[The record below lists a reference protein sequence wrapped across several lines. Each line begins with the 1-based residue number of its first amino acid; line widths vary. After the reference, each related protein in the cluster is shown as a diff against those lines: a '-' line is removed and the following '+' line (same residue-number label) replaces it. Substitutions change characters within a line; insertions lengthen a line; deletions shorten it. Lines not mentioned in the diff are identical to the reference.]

1 MQLKFSSN
9 TITGN
14 LGGKSIHCVVRMS
27 QGTGSPMPGEYTVRP
42 PTSDPLFGRTALV
55 IPSKFANDIGPR
67 VLSAKLM
74 GPASSP
80 VNTPGARVSWDWIK
94 MPSGAPQAGVQMLVL
109 SDKPIAGRNCLIV
122 SQGFADLLQGLDA
135 SGGATLTVP

>member
-14 LGGKSIHCVVRMS
+14 LGGKPIHCVIRMS
-27 QGTGSPMPGEYTVRP
+27 QGTGAPPSGEYTVRP
-42 PTSDPLFGRTALV
+42 PTNDPVYGRTALV

-67 VLSAKLM
+67 TPSAKLIS
-74 GPASSP
+74 PASSSS
-80 VNTPGARVSWDWIK
+80 NAPGARVSWDWIK
-94 MPSGAPQAGVQMLVL
+94 MPSGAQAGVQMLVL

-122 SQGFADLLQGLDA
+122 SQGFADLMQGLDA
-135 SGGATLTVP
+135 SGGATLTV